1 MGRLGWDR
9 LDDCVNIKHILCPI
23 DFSEVSTHTVEQAV
37 AVASLYKARISALH
51 VCTPVILPV
60 PDVPMPE
67 SLLPLTELQH
77 VRART
82 ADYFQAATAAGIG
95 VDVLTDVGDPAAD
108 ILDRAVRLAADLI
121 VIGTHGISG
130 FEHLVLGSVTEKV
143 LRKATCP
150 VLTVPP
156 SAQATSQLPFRRLLC
171 AVDFSEWSL
180 EALKLAVSFAQ
191 ESGATLTLLHVLEW
205 PWHEPPPPAFDDLPI
220 AQADALRSYRQYL
233 QATALTRLGTLVPEE
248 LAGRITVAPRVSHGK
263 PYVEILRVAA
273 EDKADLIVLG
283 VHGRRA
289 IDILLLGST
298 TNQLVRHATC
308 PVLTQRR

>member
-1 MGRLGWDR
+1 M
-9 LDDCVNIKHILCPI
+9 PT
-23 DFSEVSTHTVEQAV
+23 EVA
-37 AVASLYKARISALH
+37 I
-51 VCTPVILPV
+51 
-60 PDVPMPE
+60 
-67 SLLPLTELQH
+67 
-77 VRART
+77 
-82 ADYFQAATAAGIG
+82 
-95 VDVLTDVGDPAAD
+95 DVGPVVRR
-108 ILDRAVRLAADLI
+108 ILERASNVAADLI
-121 VIGTHGISG
+121 VVGTHGRGG
-130 FEHLVLGSVTEKV
+130 FARLALGSVAEKV

-156 SAQATSQLPFRRLLC
+156 RAQATSQLPFRRLLC

-233 QATALTRLGTLVPEE
+233 EATALTRLWTLVPEK
-248 LAGRITVAPRVSHGK
+248 LAGRITVVSRVSHGK

-289 IDILLLGST
+289 IDLLLLGST

-308 PVLTQRR
+308 PVLTLRH